1 MAQVISLKMYV
12 TLMLPVLQ
20 PTCRQLAVF
29 GILLVASVA
38 LAQTVD
44 RPGFRLTYDD
54 IVAQEIFDSTG
65 AWRES
70 PVTDDEWRAAQKQD
84 SDRSK
89 SKSKFKFGYDSA
101 YEEMRSRKNYDY
113 RTDHFDIGEVKPN
126 TVFRFNF

>member
-1 MAQVISLKMYV
+1 
-12 TLMLPVLQ
+12 MLPVLQ

-44 RPGFRLTYDD
+44 RLGFRLTYDD
-54 IVAQEIFDSTG
+54 IVAQEIYDSTG

-70 PVTDDEWRAAQKQD
+70 PTTDDEWRAAQKQD
-84 SDRSK
+84 SGR

-101 YEEMRSRKNYDY
+101 YEEMRSRENYDY

-126 TVFRFNF
+126 TVLRFNF

>member
-1 MAQVISLKMYV
+1 
-12 TLMLPVLQ
+12 MLPVLQ

-44 RPGFRLTYDD
+44 RLGFRLTYDD
-54 IVAQEIFDSTG
+54 IVAQEIYDSTG

-70 PVTDDEWRAAQKQD
+70 PTTDDEWRAAQTQD
-84 SDRSK
+84 SGLSK
-89 SKSKFKFGYDSA
+89 SKSKFMFGYDSA

-126 TVFRFNF
+126 TVLRFNF